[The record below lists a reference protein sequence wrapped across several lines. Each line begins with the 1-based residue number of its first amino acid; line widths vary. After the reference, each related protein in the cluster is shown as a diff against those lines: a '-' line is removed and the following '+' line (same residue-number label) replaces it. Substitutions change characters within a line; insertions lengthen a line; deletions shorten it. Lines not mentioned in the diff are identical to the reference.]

1 MAAII
6 TEKFK
11 QHNANQFFE
20 SFSESANNTYY
31 LFIGKSTPFTSGT
44 SGGTDAAPPTPS
56 DSPADE
62 YYIWDD
68 MLAAKKIGT
77 TDITYAV
84 PRRNWVNSTI
94 YDQYEDNISSS
105 NTASSGATNL
115 YSSSFYFMT
124 SDYRVYK
131 VIDNNA
137 GVAYSGIEPTSTST
151 SSFTLGGYVLKYM
164 YSLTSTEIEKY
175 LTTDFMP
182 ISTDS
187 TVSAAAT
194 NGSIESLVITAGTG
208 YTDGTF
214 YAAVYGDG
222 TNQGAA
228 SGAIVRITIAS
239 GAIQGFG
246 VTAGTDTTIHA
257 AGSGYTYGT
266 VNLGSGYTFSDAGL
280 TSASSVGSGS
290 GGVVSVQAGPKG
302 GHGFNAVEELGGHYV
317 MLNTTLTQAEGD
329 DFTVKNDFRRVGLAV
344 DPFNY
349 GTTTIASA
357 STRRQTFALKLTSTS
372 GTFDPD
378 EKISQTSTG
387 AVGKVIEWDA
397 TNSILYYQQERF
409 GDYGTVSTTGS
420 YVAFSG
426 ANAVT
431 GATSSAS
438 GTPDASA
445 DAAVTLAGGGTITFT
460 NGYANPELDPDSG
473 NIIYVENR
481 KTISRASDQTEEIKL
496 GVEF

>member
-11 QHNANQFFE
+11 QHNANQFYE

-31 LFIGKSTPFTSGT
+31 LFLGKAVPFTSGT

-77 TDITYAV
+77 TDITYAI
-84 PRRNWVNSTI
+84 PRRNWANSTI
-94 YDQYEDNISSS
+94 YDQYEDNINSS

-115 YSSSFYFMT
+115 FSSSFYFMT

-131 VIDNNA
+131 VLDNNA
-137 GVAYSGIEPTSTST
+137 GAAYSGIEPTSTST
-151 SSFTLGGYVLKYM
+151 SAISLGGYVLKYM
-164 YSLTSTEIEKY
+164 FSLTSAEIEKY

-182 ISTDS
+182 VSTDS
-187 TVSAAAT
+187 TIAAAAVD
-194 NGSIESLVITAGTG
+194 GAIESLVVTGGTG
-208 YTDGTF
+208 YTDGT
-214 YAAVYGDG
+214 YYSAVYGDG

-239 GAIQGFG
+239 GAVQGFG
-246 VTAGTDTTIHA
+246 VTAGTDTTIHT
-257 AGSGYTYGT
+257 AGTGYTYGT

-290 GGVVSVQAGPKG
+290 GGVVSVQASPKG
-302 GHGFNAVEELGGHYV
+302 GHGSNAITELGGHYV

-329 DFTVKNDFRRVGLAV
+329 DFTTKNDFRRVGLIV
-344 DPFNY
+344 DPYNY
-349 GTTTIASA
+349 GTTTVASA
-357 STRRQTFALKLTSTS
+357 STRRQTYALKLTSTS

-387 AVGKVIEWDA
+387 AVGKVVEWDA
-397 TNSILYYQQERF
+397 VNSILYYQQERF

-431 GATSSAS
+431 GATSSAT

-445 DAAVTLAGGGTITFT
+445 DAAVTLAGGGSITFT
-460 NGYANPELDPDSG
+460 NGYANAELDPDSG
-473 NIIYVENR
+473 DIIYVENR
-481 KTISRASDQTEEIKL
+481 KPISRASDQTEDIKL
-496 GVEF
+496 VVEF

>member
-20 SFSESANNTYY
+20 SFSETANNTYY
-31 LFIGKSTPFTSGT
+31 LFLGKSTPYSTGT

-62 YYIWDD
+62 FYIWDD

-77 TDITYAV
+77 TDITYAI
-84 PRRNWVNSTI
+84 PRRNWTNSII
-94 YDQYEDNISSS
+94 YDQYEDNINSS

-131 VIDNNA
+131 VLDNNKGKHLA
-137 GVAYSGIEPTSTST
+137 TTSTST
-151 SSFTLGGYVLKYM
+151 STITLGGYVLKYM

-182 ISTDS
+182 VSTDS
-187 TVSAAAT
+187 TVSAAAVD
-194 NGSIESLVITAGTG
+194 GSIESLVITGGTG

-214 YAAVYGDG
+214 YAAIYGDG
-222 TNQGAA
+222 TNQGTAT
-228 SGAIVRITIAS
+228 GAIVRITIAS

-257 AGSGYTYGT
+257 AGAAYTYGT
-266 VNLGSGYTFSDAGL
+266 VNLGTGYTFSDTSL
-280 TSASSVGSGS
+280 SSASSVGSGS

-302 GHGFNAVEELGGHYV
+302 GHGDNAITELGGHYV
-317 MLNTTLTQAEGD
+317 MMNTTLTQAEGD
-329 DFTVKNDFRRVGLAV
+329 DFTTKNDFRRVGLV
-344 DPFNY
+344 IDPYNY

-357 STRRQTFALKLTSTS
+357 STRRQTASLKLTSTS

-378 EKISQTSTG
+378 EKISQTTTG
-387 AVGKVIEWDA
+387 AIGKVVEWDA
-397 TNSILYYQQERF
+397 VNNILYYQQERF
-409 GDYGTVSTTGS
+409 GDYGTSSVGAFI
-420 YVAFSG
+420 AFSG

-431 GATSSAS
+431 GATSNAS

-445 DAAVTLAGGGTITFT
+445 DAAITLAGGGSITFT

-481 KTISRASDQTEEIKL
+481 KPISRASDQTEDIKL
-496 GVEF
+496 IIEF

>member
-11 QHNANQFFE
+11 QHNANQFYE

-31 LFIGKSTPFTSGT
+31 LFLGKAVPFTSGT

-77 TDITYAV
+77 TDITYAI
-84 PRRNWVNSTI
+84 PRRNWANSTI
-94 YDQYEDNISSS
+94 YDQYEDNINSS

-115 YSSSFYFMT
+115 FSSSFYFMT

-131 VIDNNA
+131 VLDNNA
-137 GVAYSGIEPTSTST
+137 GAAYSGIEPTSTST
-151 SSFTLGGYVLKYM
+151 SAISLGGYVLKYM
-164 YSLTSTEIEKY
+164 FSLTSAEIEKY

-182 ISTDS
+182 VSTDS
-187 TVSAAAT
+187 TIAAAAVD
-194 NGSIESLVITAGTG
+194 GAIESLVVTGGTG
-208 YTDGTF
+208 YTDGT
-214 YAAVYGDG
+214 YYSAVYGDG

-239 GAIQGFG
+239 CAVQGFG
-246 VTAGTDTTIHA
+246 VTAGTDTTIHT
-257 AGSGYTYGT
+257 AGTGYTYGT

-290 GGVVSVQAGPKG
+290 GGVVSVQASPKG
-302 GHGFNAVEELGGHYV
+302 GHGSNAITELGGHYV

-329 DFTVKNDFRRVGLAV
+329 DFTTKNDFRRVGLIV
-344 DPFNY
+344 DPYNY
-349 GTTTIASA
+349 GTTTVASA
-357 STRRQTFALKLTSTS
+357 STRRQTYALKLTSTS

-378 EKISQTSTG
+378 E
-387 AVGKVIEWDA
+387 
-397 TNSILYYQQERF
+397 
-409 GDYGTVSTTGS
+409 
-420 YVAFSG
+420 
-426 ANAVT
+426 
-431 GATSSAS
+431 
-438 GTPDASA
+438 
-445 DAAVTLAGGGTITFT
+445 
-460 NGYANPELDPDSG
+460 
-473 NIIYVENR
+473 
-481 KTISRASDQTEEIKL
+481 
-496 GVEF
+496 